1 MDDLPYSQK
10 TVCSDKEILLSRQ
23 SSSTNLFF
31 PAPPI
36 DRDTTQQLVWT
47 SLRFNDDFQFQL
59 YQKIIG
65 IIHPRTYLNVGKH
78 ETKTTLRGF
87 GANFYAPGPQ
97 WQVVVLDHY
106 YCNFAIVTIV
116 IAILQIVILFFFGQ
130 AQGGS
135 KKECEK
141 ESSGEAGRTTPGHL

>member
-10 TVCSDKEILLSRQ
+10 TICSDKEILLSRQ

-106 YCNFAIVTIV
+106 YCNFANCHHHYCNFENCYSI
-116 IAILQIVILFFFGQ
+116 FFGQ

>member
-1 MDDLPYSQK
+1 MDDLPYSPK
-10 TVCSDKEILLSRQ
+10 IVCSDKEILLSRQ
-23 SSSTNLFF
+23 SSFTNLFF

-78 ETKTTLRGF
+78 ETKITLRGF
-87 GANFYAPGPQ
+87 GANFYAPRPQ

-106 YCNFAIVTIV
+106 YCNFANCFSI
-116 IAILQIVILFFFGQ
+116 FYGQ
-130 AQGGS
+130 DQGGS